1 MNRLITF
8 LLLCFTVSTVI
19 AQKNAQIKVEY
30 TERYK
35 NWTGANKKEK
45 MILLANGDIS
55 HYYNPIL

>member
-35 NWTGANKKEK
+35 NWTGANKKK
-45 MILLANGDIS
+45 NDIVG
-55 HYYNPIL
+55 